1 MSSISISKKLLL
13 FLSCL
18 LSGGCAGPCVAPS
31 PLVTIVAAPVL
42 LPLIALNP
50 RSYHGKDGYS
60 DWNAIPYMGVQKLK
74 AIDRFER
81 DYIVEKFKVAPDF
94 MLSRER
100 WGMDD
105 KITFSQINGRKRML
119 YFDTFP
125 NEIAGRGIKP
135 AKPGT

>member
-1 MSSISISKKLLL
+1 MSSINFSKKLLL
-13 FLSCL
+13 FLCCL

-31 PLVTIVAAPVL
+31 PRATIVAAPVL
-42 LPLIALNP
+42 LPLIALDP

-60 DWNAIPYMGVQKLK
+60 YLNAIPYLGVQKLK

-81 DYIVEKFKVAPDF
+81 DYIVKKFKVAPDF

-105 KITFSQINGRKRML
+105 KIIFRQINGRKRLL

-125 NEIAGRGIKP
+125 NEIAGRGIEP